1 MPDINDVFIS
11 YSHED
16 KNFVVQIENALLEK
30 GLKVWRDKTRLKP
43 GAKFSDEIIEN
54 IQNSS
59 IGLCIISESYLN
71 SQWCNQEVGA
81 IKANK
86 SYLFPFF

>member
-11 YSHED
+11 YSSQD
-16 KNFVVQIENALLEK
+16 SDLVDQIEEALLDGEW
-30 GLKVWRDKTRLKP
+30 KVWRDKTRLKA

-54 IQNSS
+54 IQSRL

-81 IKANK
+81 IKA
-86 SYLFPFF
+86 Y